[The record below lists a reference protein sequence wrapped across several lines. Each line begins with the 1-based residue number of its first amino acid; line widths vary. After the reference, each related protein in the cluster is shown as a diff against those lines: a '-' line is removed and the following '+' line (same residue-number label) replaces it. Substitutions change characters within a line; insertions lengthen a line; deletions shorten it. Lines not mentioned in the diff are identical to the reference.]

1 MWSNIMNF
9 VVGKVN
15 RNKSMQ
21 QCKIRKYS
29 KILRIWRQVVGDEM
43 NQNTLSLMCVVD
55 WWGTTRVFINL
66 LATSIGIESICC
78 LR

>member
-9 VVGKVN
+9 IVGKVN

-21 QCKIRKYS
+21 QCIIRKYS
-29 KILRIWRQVVGDEM
+29 KTLRIWRQVVGEEM
-43 NQNTLSLMCVVD
+43 NQSTLSLMCAVD

-66 LATSIGIESICC
+66 FAISIGIESICC